1 MSVLTFN
8 LPSGSFLN
16 RYLEKKQ
23 GRALFNVAALLVLF
37 TVFYNVA
44 EGIVSVWFGAGEETL
59 SLFGF
64 GLDSFVEVL
73 SGIGV
78 AHLLYR
84 SREMPAAQRDG
95 FERTALRITGTGFYL
110 LAAGL
115 TAGSLYNLIMGHT
128 PESGIP
134 GIIISIISLV
144 LMFLLMNAKRITGEL
159 MKSDALIADASC
171 TKTCFYLSAILLF
184 SSLVFELTG
193 FGFIDSLGSLGIA
206 WYAYKEG
213 KEAFDKAKSGVLKC
227 TCH

>member
-1 MSVLTFN
+1 MSLLTFN
-8 LPSGSFLN
+8 LPHGSFLE
-16 RYLEKKQ
+16 RYLEKKEPAQ
-23 GRALFNVAALLVLF
+23 LFRTASWLVLF
-37 TVFYNVA
+37 TIFYNVA

-73 SGIGV
+73 SGVGV

-84 SREMPAAQRDG
+84 SREIPAALRDG

-115 TAGSLYNLIMGHT
+115 IVGSVYNIITGHR

-134 GIIISIISLV
+134 GIVISLISLI

-171 TKTCFYLSAILLF
+171 TKTCFYLSGILLF
-184 SSLVFELTG
+184 SSLIFEMTG
-193 FGFIDSLGSLGIA
+193 FGFIDSFGSLGIA

-213 KEAFDKAKSGVLKC
+213 KEAFGKAKSGVLKC